1 MNLMPPR
8 KGNKKMKKLIMG
20 LAAIALAGSLHAAT
34 AAWGMDNDGSKTY
47 ANATVYMVLN
57 SNFDAAIAALDA
69 GGADVATTIA
79 GYNISDGG
87 AKVLSGKGKGNDVY
101 SSATSGQSYNWILVM
116 SNGATIADGMQYYS
130 TAAISY
136 ATMDAAGAIAT
147 GAATPSDFKL
157 VDSSTNLFTGTS
169 GTIGAAPEPTSG
181 LLLLLGVAGLAL
193 KRKRA

>member
-1 MNLMPPR
+1 
-8 KGNKKMKKLIMG
+8 MKKLIMG
-20 LAAIALAGSLHAAT
+20 LAAVALAGSLHAAT
-34 AAWGMDNDGSKTY
+34 AAWGMKNDGSKTY
-47 ANATVYMVLN
+47 ANATVYMVLS
-57 SNFDAAIAALDA
+57 SNFDAAISALDA
-69 GGADVATTIA
+69 GGADVATTIR
-79 GYNISDGG
+79 GYDLNADLKTANSKG
-87 AKVLSGKGKGNDVY
+87 AANGTY

-147 GAATPSDFKL
+147 GAATPTDFML
-157 VDSSTNLFTGTS
+157 VDGTTNLFTGTS
-169 GTIGAAPEPTSG
+169 GTIGAPEPTSG